1 MHRATT
7 PAHHVGMDSRIR
19 TTLTMGRGATSAKRL
34 AAIGISGAEIARAAR
49 AGDLVR
55 IRRNALVDGELWRAA
70 KPWERHELRARAVMA
85 GLPKGH
91 SVALSHHSALALRG
105 VSLHGVDD
113 RVHLVHVGA
122 GRGRSDGVVVGH
134 RPVAED
140 LVEVHEGLRIVTPA
154 VACLQV
160 AAQSGAEAA
169 LVSADHALHS
179 KRITHQDLKAAF
191 AAFAPGRWSRAPFQ
205 MSLLA
210 DARIESAAESRAR
223 WAFQMLG
230 FRQPTPQ
237 VRIYADDGEYVA
249 RVDFLYE
256 ELKLII
262 EVDGMDKY
270 QSRADLIAEKL
281 REDRLRALG
290 YEFVRLTWADL
301 ADHLVV
307 RRKVLDGVA
316 RAEARRQS
324 RGLASIPEVG

>member
-1 MHRATT
+1 M
-7 PAHHVGMDSRIR
+7 
-19 TTLTMGRGATSAKRL
+19 GATSAKTL
-34 AAIGISGAEIARAAR
+34 LGLGISRDDIGRAVR
-49 AGDLVR
+49 AGDVVR
-55 IRRNALVDGELWRAA
+55 IRRNCLVDGRIWRDA
-70 KPWERHELRARAVMA
+70 KPWDRHQLRARAVMA

-91 SVALSHHSALALRG
+91 TAALSHHSALALRE
-105 VSLHGVDD
+105 VPLHGVDD

-134 RPVAED
+134 RPVAEG
-140 LVEVHEGLRIVTPA
+140 LVEVHQGIRIVKTA

-160 AAQSGAEAA
+160 AACFGAEAG
-169 LVSADHALHS
+169 LVSADHVLHT
-179 KRITHQDLKAAF
+179 KRIAREDLDEALVAL
-191 AAFAPGRWSRAPFQ
+191 APGRWSRAPGH
-205 MSLLA
+205 MCHLA

-237 VRIYADDGEYVA
+237 VRIHDDDGEYVA

-262 EVDGMDKY
+262 EVDGLDKY

-316 RAEARRQS
+316 RAEA
-324 RGLASIPEVG
+324 

>member
-1 MHRATT
+1 
-7 PAHHVGMDSRIR
+7 MDSRIR
-19 TTLTMGRGATSAKRL
+19 TTLTVGRGATSAKRL
-34 AAIGISGAEIARAAR
+34 AAIGISGAEIARAIR

-70 KPWERHELRARAVMA
+70 KPWERHELRARAVMT

-91 SVALSHHSALALRG
+91 SVALSHHSALVVRG
-105 VSLHGVDD
+105 ISVHGVDD
-113 RVHLVHVGA
+113 RVHVVHVGT
-122 GRGRSDGVVVGH
+122 GRGRSDEVVVGH

-140 LVEVHEGLRIVTPA
+140 LVEVHEGLRIVAPA

-160 AAQSGAEAA
+160 AAQFGAEAA
-169 LVSADHALHS
+169 LVSADHALHN
-179 KRITHQDLKAAF
+179 KLIDRQGLDAALV
-191 AAFAPGRWSRAPFQ
+191 AFAPGRWSRAPYQ

-237 VRIYADDGEYVA
+237 VRIVDDDGELVA

-256 ELKLII
+256 DLKVII
-262 EVDGMDKY
+262 EVDGFGKY
-270 QSRADLIAEKL
+270 QTTADLIAEKV

-301 ADHLVV
+301 ADHRIV
-307 RRKVLDGVA
+307 RRKVAAALARVA
-316 RAEARRQS
+316 A
-324 RGLASIPEVG
+324 